1 MKRVLKISDAA
12 AAQSEKLLL
21 NLHKHPS
28 KPKSLIS
35 LSCATPRSSLYRFYG
50 DTVAPATHASLPNKV
65 PVNVISLFIEKLS
78 LADSQRRPKQ
88 ELMQKVFQLR
98 MELVNG
104 VYSSG
109 EVVQILEGRGDWLL
123 GCYEYLGGEPART
136 KETDD
141 RAFSELLKN
150 LGSWP
155 NLALEVFNWRRRKIE
170 QGYPMTSEEYAS
182 GITIAGRIK
191 NVDLAV
197 ELFSEAD
204 SKQLKTTST
213 YNALMSAYMFNGLI
227 DKCQLVFR
235 NLKKEPY
242 CSPSIVTYNIL
253 ISVFGR
259 LMLIDH
265 MEAAFQEIQH
275 LNLSPNVSTY
285 NNLIAAYV
293 TAWMWDRME
302 RTFHLMKAG
311 PVKPDIDTHLL
322 MLRGYAHSGK
332 LDQME
337 ETYQMLKHQV
347 DVKTPLIRAM
357 ICAYCKSSVE
367 DRTKRVE
374 ELLRLIPEDEY
385 RPWLHVLLIRLY
397 AQENNL
403 ENMEKLVDEAFER
416 KTSVFTVP
424 VMRCIISTYFR
435 YNSVDKLASF
445 IKRAEC
451 AGWRICRS
459 LYHCK
464 MVMYG
469 LQTRLEEMENV
480 LNEMNNVRINH
491 TKKTFLILYKA
502 YLMCGKRH
510 KVETVVGLMCKRGY
524 RIPLETFLS

>member
-1 MKRVLKISDAA
+1 
-12 AAQSEKLLL
+12 
-21 NLHKHPS
+21 
-28 KPKSLIS
+28 
-35 LSCATPRSSLYRFYG
+35 
-50 DTVAPATHASLPNKV
+50 
-65 PVNVISLFIEKLS
+65 
-78 LADSQRRPKQ
+78 
-88 ELMQKVFQLR
+88 
-98 MELVNG
+98 
-104 VYSSG
+104 
-109 EVVQILEGRGDWLL
+109 
-123 GCYEYLGGEPART
+123 
-136 KETDD
+136 
-141 RAFSELLKN
+141 
-150 LGSWP
+150 
-155 NLALEVFNWRRRKIE
+155 
-170 QGYPMTSEEYAS
+170 
-182 GITIAGRIK
+182 
-191 NVDLAV
+191 
-197 ELFSEAD
+197 
-204 SKQLKTTST
+204 
-213 YNALMSAYMFNGLI
+213 
-227 DKCQLVFR
+227 
-235 NLKKEPY
+235 
-242 CSPSIVTYNIL
+242 
-253 ISVFGR
+253 
-259 LMLIDH
+259 MLIDH

-367 DRTKRVE
+367 DRTKKVE
-374 ELLRLIPEDEY
+374 ELLRLIPGDEY

-424 VMRCIISTYFR
+424 VMRYIISTYFR